1 MAKSNKHTKAPEAE
15 ANTMHPTV
23 RHSRKRIAITG
34 GSGRVGKALR
44 NSLSGKVTS
53 IKIVDIVD
61 PGMLGPNETWEK
73 VDISDYAVLSGSLE
87 DVDAVVHL
95 AGHPNE
101 RKIEDILR
109 VNVLGTHNV
118 LEAARHNGIERVVFG
133 SSNHAIG
140 FYPRETKITETDPMR
155 PDSLYGL
162 SKCWGELEAGL
173 YYDKF
178 GIRTLNIRIGNAGE
192 RPIDARSLHIW
203 VSARDLAQLVLIG
216 LEHPDITCTT
226 VFGVSHVPSS
236 WWNNSTAT
244 ALGYIPMDSAE
255 EIAGPDT
262 EKELPSPLP
271 KVAEH
276 FQGGRFCVID
286 HDGKVRQRTP

>member
-1 MAKSNKHTKAPEAE
+1 MANLDKRTENPEAD
-15 ANTMHPTV
+15 TTYPPIL
-23 RHSRKRIAITG
+23 RSDKRIAITG
-34 GSGRVGKALR
+34 GSGRIGTALR
-44 NSLSGKVTS
+44 NALAGKVAS
-53 IKIVDIVD
+53 IKIVDNARPD
-61 PGMLGPNETWEK
+61 RLGPGETWEQ
-73 VDISDYAVLSGSLE
+73 VEISDHAQLSRSLV

-95 AGHPNE
+95 AAHPNE
-101 RKIEDILR
+101 RNIEDILR

-118 LEAARHNGIERVVFG
+118 LEAARRNGIERVVFG
-133 SSNHAIG
+133 SSSHVVG
-140 FYPRETKITETDPMR
+140 FYPRQTRIADTDPMR

-192 RPIDARSLHIW
+192 RPADARALNIW

-226 VFGVSHVPSS
+226 VFGVSRVPSN

-244 ALGYIPMDSAE
+244 ELGYRPADTAE
-255 EIAGPDT
+255 AIAGP
-262 EKELPSPLP
+262 ESEQELPSPLP
-271 KVAEH
+271 QIAEY

-286 HDGKVRQRTP
+286 HDGKMRQRRP